1 MQEWAAEEMEGVKLK
16 DRRHKRRLIQM
27 LEQFT
32 QRPAASI
39 PVACENWQA
48 TKAAY
53 RFLSSER
60 VAANAI
66 LQGHQAKT
74 VERLEAEEWVLVAQ
88 DTTEL
93 NYTSHKKA
101 GGLGGLRHKGE
112 RGLYVHSGL
121 AIDLKGI
128 PLGLV
133 YQETWARELKPER
146 TQDERRWTATSEKES
161 QRWIRTLEVC
171 KQAIPEKKTVVLI
184 ADREADMYDLFAA
197 ERRGNFHFLI
207 RAVQNRRVTHPAK
220 YLQEAV
226 RSQPVTGQIE
236 VEVGRQGDR
245 PPRKVT
251 LDIRFLS
258 VAIRPPY
265 RGVHRTQAQ
274 PIPLQVIL
282 AEEVT
287 PPEGETTIVWW
298 LITTLPV
305 ENLADAQRCIR
316 WYSFRWLIERF
327 HFVLKSG
334 CRIERLQFA
343 LADRLE
349 KAIAVYSIVAW
360 RLLWL
365 TYQARISAEQS
376 CLVALK
382 PHEWQALYCTIHKTT
397 APPDDPPVLH
407 AAIRWISR
415 LGGFLDRKGDGEPG
429 VQTIWTGLRRLDDIA
444 ATWRLL
450 HPAYPSTY
458 G

>member
-1 MQEWAAEEMEGVKLK
+1 
-16 DRRHKRRLIQM
+16 
-27 LEQFT
+27 
-32 QRPAASI
+32 
-39 PVACENWQA
+39 
-48 TKAAY
+48 
-53 RFLSSER
+53 
-60 VAANAI
+60 
-66 LQGHQAKT
+66 
-74 VERLEAEEWVLVAQ
+74 
-88 DTTEL
+88 
-93 NYTSHKKA
+93 
-101 GGLGGLRHKGE
+101 
-112 RGLYVHSGL
+112 L
-121 AIDLKGI
+121 AINLQGI

-133 YQETWARELKPER
+133 YQETWARNLKPER
-146 TQDERRWTATSEKES
+146 SKLERRWTATAEKES
-161 QRWIRTLEVC
+161 QRWIRTLAVC
-171 KQAIPEKKTVVLI
+171 EKGIPDEKRVVLI
-184 ADREADMYDLFAA
+184 AEREADMYDLFAA
-197 ERRGNFHFLI
+197 ERRGNFHLLI
-207 RAVQNRRVTHPAK
+207 RAVQNRRVTHPAE

-226 RSQPVTGQIE
+226 YSQPVAGQIE

-258 VAIRPPY
+258 VGIRPPY

-282 AEEVT
+282 AEEVS
-287 PPEGETTIVWW
+287 PPEGETAIVWW

-305 ENLADAQRCIR
+305 LTLADAQRCIR

-334 CRIERLQFA
+334 CRIERLQFE

-376 CLVALK
+376 CLVAFQ

-397 APPDDPPVLH
+397 PPPDDPPSLH
-407 AAIRWISR
+407 AAIRWIAR
-415 LGGFLDRKGDGEPG
+415 LGGFLARKGDGEPG

-444 ATWRLL
+444 ATWLLL
-450 HPAYPSTY
+450 HPTSRTTC